1 MIFAL
6 MGGIGTGQRQQCRPV
21 FKPKNGI
28 FNRRSRSTNCHKINL
43 KLISGLKLPSEGQ
56 EL

>member
-6 MGGIGTGQRQQCRPV
+6 IGGIGTGQTQQFCCV

-28 FNRRSRSTNCHKINL
+28 FNRRSKSTNCHKINL